1 MPPTA
6 QLARM
11 RERIEDLF
19 REIGTLVLAF
29 TPLDA
34 VAWGDRHDRLELALT
49 FVLIGLLFTM
59 VAFLSELGRLRG

>member
-34 VAWGDRHDRLELALT
+34 IAWVIATTG
-49 FVLIGLLFTM
+49 
-59 VAFLSELGRLRG
+59 SNSC